1 MDQNTNEV
9 EVTGET
15 AGTGT
20 VSDMGD
26 ADQVIKFCLDNK
38 IDKSVID
45 EILNQGYT
53 SMEAFKLIDM
63 EDLQTPKIP
72 KGQWRLLL
80 HIAKSLASPA
90 PTEPT
95 PGASTNGLSGQTAG
109 SSGSGLGTHST
120 NVGPISVP
128 GQTNPGLGT
137 HSTNVGLIS
146 VPGQV
151 IPGLGTHSTNVGPIQ
166 VSGPINLDSSNTS
179 GPGITPV
186 AGVPGQPA
194 SGTSQSVYNQTL
206 INTLM
211 AQQQQLAQLAGST
224 TQQPT
229 QSGAYAMP
237 TAQPTWNDPQIHLAS
252 ATGKS
257 VTPYLDICD
266 FVPSSIEEEV
276 LIGGNGDQRIVVKSG
291 PKKPILE
298 NLTLSQWSIANMAI
312 LYKLIN
318 EGKLQGSSLLDYLSH
333 TTKIYQLVQRF
344 NLPSV
349 LLYDRECRKL
359 QAAMNFRWGTDVQHL
374 HKLHLI
380 PRDRPQTH
388 TSNQNKKPPNP
399 NSQKQHPA
407 KREVNAGLPRSGK
420 KVWKMKFF
428 PGQGK
433 VREFQF

>member
-1 MDQNTNEV
+1 MDQNTNDV
-9 EVTGET
+9 EMTGET
-15 AGTGT
+15 VGTGT
-20 VSDMGD
+20 VSDLGD
-26 ADQVIKFCLDNK
+26 ADKVIKYCLENK
-38 IDKSVID
+38 IDKCVID
-45 EILNQGYT
+45 ELLNRGYT
-53 SMEAFKLIDM
+53 SMEAFKLLDM

-72 KGQWRLLL
+72 KGQRRLLI
-80 HIAKSLASPA
+80 HIASSLASPA
-90 PTEPT
+90 STETP
-95 PGASTNGLSGQTAG
+95 PGASTNSLSGQTA
-109 SSGSGLGTHST
+109 SSGSSLGTHSTIMGPISMPGPINLGLGTHST

-128 GQTNPGLGT
+128 G
-137 HSTNVGLIS
+137 
-146 VPGQV
+146 
-151 IPGLGTHSTNVGPIQ
+151 
-166 VSGPINLDSSNTS
+166 PINLDSPNTS

-186 AGVPGQPA
+186 TGLPSQPTSGSGQT

-206 INTLM
+206 INTLI
-211 AQQQQLAQLAGST
+211 AQQQQLAQIAGST
-224 TQQPT
+224 TQQQP
-229 QSGAYAMP
+229 GAYAMP
-237 TAQPTWNDPQIHLAS
+237 PAQPTWNDPQIHLAS

-266 FVPSSIEEEV
+266 FVPANIEEEV

-318 EGKLQGSSLLDYLSH
+318 EGKLLGSSLLDYLSH

-374 HKLHLI
+374 HKLHLT

-388 TSNQNKKPPNP
+388 TSSQNRKPQNQNN
-399 NSQKQHPA
+399 QRQRPA
-407 KREVNAGLPRSGK
+407 KREVDVCRNFNSKKGCTYQGCKFRHMCILPECNEAHSATVHSAGK
-420 KVWKMKFF
+420 N
-428 PGQGK
+428 
-433 VREFQF
+433 